1 MTAPRRPNVVLVMLD
16 DFSMDLL
23 RTMRSAQT
31 MRERGASYRHSY
43 VVDSLCCVSR
53 ASTFTGQ
60 YPHQTGVRTN
70 VSETTDT
77 ADPVGGW
84 PAFQHFGNPR
94 RSVNVRLQEAGYTT
108 GYVGKYLNE
117 FEYKPG
123 GPVPPRPPGWDD
135 LRVVFGSAYDGWD
148 FYTSRVD
155 GGRLVVDHTPA
166 PPADVSPAVKDA
178 AYAGTVIEGL
188 ALDFIAQH
196 EAGRTPYFLQVAPY
210 APHARVN
217 ALPHYAGDP
226 LFPPAFRDRPTLE
239 HPAGNCGALPC
250 GRLGVRDLPGYA
262 DQRRDNRPRLADG
275 RPGPDWLAEP
285 RGLRPA
291 VAVAT
296 LRNRARMA
304 QSADRLVQ
312 GILDTVGDDTYVVLT
327 SDNGFHLG
335 QLGLSLGK
343 GTPYSPDVQ
352 VPLLVVGPGV
362 PAGARG
368 ELATN
373 LDLAPTLEDLAGL
386 RPASFRSGASL
397 VPSLRDPK
405 AQRRAYVFHEHSRPA
420 PSAADPDH
428 TAELGVIPSY
438 VAVRSRTRLLARFDL
453 ASIRDRGA
461 GTRYVY
467 ELYDLTRDRFERTN
481 VYGRPRYADD
491 VAVLRARLRAFDACT
506 EVAGNDPVR
515 GACRRLDQP

>member
-1 MTAPRRPNVVLVMLD
+1 MGGDARPAV
-16 DFSMDLL
+16 
-23 RTMRSAQT
+23 
-31 MRERGASYRHSY
+31 
-43 VVDSLCCVSR
+43 
-53 ASTFTGQ
+53 GQ
-60 YPHQTGVRTN
+60 
-70 VSETTDT
+70 E
-77 ADPVGGW
+77 
-84 PAFQHFGNPR
+84 QHVPDR
-94 RSVNVRLQEAGYTT
+94 
-108 GYVGKYLNE
+108 
-117 FEYKPG
+117 PG
-123 GPVPPRPPGWDD
+123 GD
-135 LRVVFGSAYDGWD
+135 
-148 FYTSRVD
+148 
-155 GGRLVVDHTPA
+155 
-166 PPADVSPAVKDA
+166 
-178 AYAGTVIEGL
+178 
-188 ALDFIAQH
+188 Q
-196 EAGRTPYFLQVAPY
+196 
-210 APHARVN
+210 
-217 ALPHYAGDP
+217 
-226 LFPPAFRDRPTLE
+226 
-239 HPAGNCGALPC
+239 PAGS
-250 GRLGVRDLPGYA
+250 D

-386 RPASFRSGASL
+386 TPAPFRSGASL

-453 ASIRDRGA
+453 ASIRDRAA

-506 EVAGNDPVR
+506 DVAGNDQVR